1 MAHHYAT
8 QLWYTETHKYR
19 ERIADDLRKHHAMV
33 FQAGAHRRPL
43 SPWRA
48 HITRHPRS
56 LTPHP
61 PHPQVSIVELSALV
75 LFNDFERIASRHFID
90 YSGKLSTQDAAD
102 LMRAR
107 ARRVQFESYSASGE
121 WRHAFEAAARAA
133 RRAHGG
139 DLDVATR
146 EKFRNSRARA
156 HVTPPAPTRGG
167 RSGGAGA
174 AERGRESAALAA
186 GDRGVPLSRGPTV
199 AVPAAKGGGGARR
212 RSKSPA
218 RVTPRRVASVEI
230 E

>member
-1 MAHHYAT
+1 M
-8 QLWYTETHKYR
+8 
-19 ERIADDLRKHHAMV
+19 
-33 FQAGAHRRPL
+33 
-43 SPWRA
+43 
-48 HITRHPRS
+48 
-56 LTPHP
+56 
-61 PHPQVSIVELSALV
+61 SIVELSALV

-107 ARRVQFESYSASGE
+107 ARRVQVESYSADGE

-146 EKFRNSRARA
+146 EKFRNHAARVLVPPTADGRRA
-156 HVTPPAPTRGG
+156 
-167 RSGGAGA
+167 A
-174 AERGRESAALAA
+174 AEAAAGLSPAEQAARESAALAA
-186 GDRGVPLSRGPTV
+186 AIEGAALARADV
-199 AVPAAKGGGGARR
+199 AAPAAKAGGGARR